1 MRQRQRRLIP
11 TKHLPGAT
19 FGGDLLKNS
28 HAKSER
34 PFSPRAAIHVVM
46 RTRGLF
52 SLLKR
57 GRRDRIAQIVEIH
70 AKKQLVHVH
79 RFANAGNH
87 LHFLVECREQ
97 ERFQNFLRAVSGAI
111 ALLVKM
117 EEGQTRTESF
127 WLQRPWTRLVAA
139 SGRAFVS
146 AWRYVDLNEIE
157 GGVWGFTRRE
167 ARARLRPGKS
177 SPRPGRRA
185 WSHHARPL

>member
-1 MRQRQRRLIP
+1 MRTKQRRLIS
-11 TKHLPGAT
+11 TKQLPGAT

-28 HAKSER
+28 NAKAKR

-46 RTRGLF
+46 RTRGAF

-57 GRRDRIAQIVEIH
+57 GRRARIAQIVETL
-70 AKKQLVHVH
+70 AKRQFVHVH

-87 LHFLVECREQ
+87 LHFLVECREK

-111 ALLVKM
+111 ALLVKL

-139 SGRAFVS
+139 SGRAFVNV
-146 AWRYVDLNEIE
+146 WRYVDLNEIE
-157 GGVWGFTRRE
+157 GGAWGITRRE
-167 ARARLRPGKS
+167 ALAIQYGDLGP
-177 SPRPGRRA
+177 PRP
-185 WSHHARPL
+185 WLKL